1 MMHEEEKDT
10 KSILIKNGK
19 VYTMASEGVLD
30 GGQVFIKD
38 GTIED
43 VGYDLEI
50 SGDTEIIDAKGCYV
64 MPGIVDAHCHIGLFE
79 TAVGAAGNDGNE
91 IADPVTPELRAI
103 DAIYPLDKEFAHA
116 ASHGVTCVA
125 TGPGSAN
132 PIAGQFVAM
141 KTAGR
146 TLKEMIVKEPL
157 AMKVAF
163 GENPKRIYGTKGQ
176 SPVTRMATASLIRTW
191 LSKAREYAQKK
202 DLARKLDDYD
212 KMPSFDLK
220 LESLELV
227 IRGVIPLK
235 AHAHRADD
243 IMTAL
248 RIAEEF
254 DLDIT
259 LDHCS
264 EGHLIADELVE
275 YGKGVI
281 LGPLTD
287 FPSKPEVAN
296 RCPEAAA
303 ILYDAGLT
311 VAIMSDLPATHVG
324 YLPMAVGL
332 CIKAGLPEMEA
343 FRSVTINAANILNL
357 SDRIGSLEKG
367 KDGDLAVFSS
377 HPFKDITSRCVLSVV
392 NGMTYHREL

>member
-1 MMHEEEKDT
+1 MMHERRND
-10 KSILIKNGK
+10 SRDILLKNGK
-19 VYTMASEGVLD
+19 VYTMSDEGILD
-30 GGQVFIKD
+30 GAQVLIRD
-38 GTIED
+38 GIIED
-43 VGYDLEI
+43 VGYDLET
-50 SGDTEIIDAKGCYV
+50 SGNTEVIDVKGCYV
-64 MPGIVDAHCHIGLFE
+64 MPGIIDAHCHIGLFE
-79 TAVGAAGNDGNE
+79 TAIGVAGNDGNE
-91 IADPVTPELRAI
+91 VADPVTPELRAI

-116 ASHGVTCVA
+116 VSNGVTCVA

-163 GENPKRIYGTKGQ
+163 GENPKRVYGTKDR
-176 SPVTRMATASLIRTW
+176 SPVTRMATASLVRTW
-191 LSKAREYAQKK
+191 LSKTREYVQKK
-202 DLARKLDDYD
+202 DYARQLDDYG
-212 KMPSFDLK
+212 KMPAFDLK
-220 LESLELV
+220 LESLEPV
-227 IRGVIPLK
+227 IRRVIPLK

-254 DLDIT
+254 DVDIT

-264 EGHLIADELVE
+264 EGHLIADELAE

-281 LGPLTD
+281 LGPLTG

-296 RCPEAAA
+296 QCPEAAA
-303 ILYDAGLT
+303 ILHNAGLT

-343 FRSVTINAANILNL
+343 FKSITVNAAKILNL
-357 SDRIGSLEKG
+357 DDKIGSLEKG
-367 KDGDLAVFSS
+367 KDGDVVVFSS
-377 HPFKDITSRCVLSVV
+377 HPLTDITGKCVLSVV
-392 NGMTYHREL
+392 NGMIYHREF

>member
-1 MMHEEEKDT
+1 MMHEGCKDE

-19 VYTMASEGVLD
+19 VYTMTCEGILD
-30 GGQVFIKD
+30 GGQVLIKD
-38 GTIED
+38 GIIED
-43 VGYDLEI
+43 VGYDLEA
-50 SGDTEIIDAKGCYV
+50 SGNTEVIDVKGCYV
-64 MPGIVDAHCHIGLFE
+64 MPGLIDAHCHIGLFE
-79 TAVGAAGNDGNE
+79 TAIGMAGDDGNE

-132 PIAGQFVAM
+132 PIAGQFIAM

-163 GENPKRIYGTKGQ
+163 GENPKRVYGTKGQ

-191 LSKAREYAQKK
+191 LSKAREYVQKK
-202 DLARKLDDYD
+202 DLAKKLDDYD
-212 KMPSFDLK
+212 KMPPFDLK

-227 IRGVIPLK
+227 IRRVIPLK

-254 DLDIT
+254 NLDIT

-264 EGHLIADELVE
+264 EGHLIANELAE

-281 LGPLTD
+281 LGPLTG

-296 RCPEAAA
+296 QCPEAAA
-303 ILYDAGLT
+303 ILCDAGLE

-332 CIKAGLPEMEA
+332 CMKAGLPEMEA
-343 FRSVTINAANILNL
+343 FKSITTNAANILNL
-357 SDRIGSLEKG
+357 GDRIGSLERG
-367 KDGDLAVFSS
+367 KDGDVAVFSS
-377 HPFKDITSRCVLSVV
+377 HPLKDITGRCVLSVV
-392 NGMTYHREL
+392 NGMICHRE